1 MFENTKII
9 LCILLLILKSENFQ
23 VNAKWW
29 KSKDIP
35 SKFRHLGETQVAKN
49 LLQSVRKLPIF
60 TSSKTHTLLK
70 LNAMYQKWFQ
80 ILENWPLILTL
91 FHALY
96 FQLFCKGLAK
106 IWMYVSYF
114 EWRESQ
120 YTLESRINI
129 SHKDIDLIIS
139 TQFLSADSH

>member
-1 MFENTKII
+1 M
-9 LCILLLILKSENFQ
+9 
-23 VNAKWW
+23 
-29 KSKDIP
+29 
-35 SKFRHLGETQVAKN
+35 AKN
-49 LLQSVRKLPIF
+49 LLQSVQKLPIF

-91 FHALY
+91 FYALY
-96 FQLFCKGLAK
+96 LQLFCKGLAK

-120 YTLESRINI
+120 YTLESRISIPHTFIDSTI
-129 SHKDIDLIIS
+129 SP
-139 TQFLSADSH
+139 QFIKFGLERLPFLFVTKGVRKILFYILREVKVSNHLYEATNLKKNSQK